1 MMDLYGF
8 MLSITHS
15 IKHFVVEANY
25 IFLSDMTFSPANCDP
40 PEPLGIQSGIQRP
53 HYKCIF
59 TCAHKC
65 DLTMR
70 KMIMCYNSMQHVSI
84 HHILLA
90 VSQAFPVPRGPS
102 VRGLK
107 CFIKL
112 IKSQQQSHTYN
123 TPGHGKNVF
132 QTLK

>member
-1 MMDLYGF
+1 
-8 MLSITHS
+8 
-15 IKHFVVEANY
+15 
-25 IFLSDMTFSPANCDP
+25 
-40 PEPLGIQSGIQRP
+40 
-53 HYKCIF
+53 
-59 TCAHKC
+59 
-65 DLTMR
+65 
-70 KMIMCYNSMQHVSI
+70 MCYNSMQHVNI
-84 HHILLA
+84 YHLLLA

-132 QTLK
+132 QTLKLVVFLHQAYRTISDELCCIESYIKVKFKVKFN